1 MARLIGF
8 LACTQQR
15 NEKNENISK
24 STRQDATRVVA
35 APRKRAPREGLQGA
49 RLGLEAG
56 TDWKSFVGIWQT
68 NQLKLSATNGANKNL
83 MCG

>member
-8 LACTQQR
+8 LACTQRR

-24 STRQDATRVVA
+24 STRQDATRVPV
-35 APRKRAPREGLQGA
+35 PRKRAPREGLQGVVEA
-49 RLGLEAG
+49 EAG

>member
-8 LACTQQR
+8 LACTQRR

-24 STRQDATRVVA
+24 STRQDATR
-35 APRKRAPREGLQGA
+35 KRAPREGLQGV
-49 RLGLEAG
+49 LGLEAG

>member
-8 LACTQQR
+8 LACTQRR
-15 NEKNENISK
+15 NKKNENISK
-24 STRQDATRVVA
+24 SLRHDATREA
-35 APRKRAPREGLQGA
+35 ALRKRAAREGLHGA
-49 RLGLEAG
+49 VGTVAGAG